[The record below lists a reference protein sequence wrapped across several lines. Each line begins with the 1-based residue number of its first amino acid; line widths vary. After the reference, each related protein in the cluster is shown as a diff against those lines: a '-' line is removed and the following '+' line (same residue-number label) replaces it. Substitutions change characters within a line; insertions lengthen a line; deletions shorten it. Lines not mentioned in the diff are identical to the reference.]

1 MRPDSFKF
9 TPLMKYSNSYYTAK
23 NSRITG
29 SDKTKNIAISA
40 ILMNSYK
47 EKEDILQ
54 SAYTAQNRSIAKIGM
69 QYIQGWSCRF
79 APAPSGETVTSAG
92 MSSAK
97 RSSIPHSNGQHKVSM
112 GH

>member
-79 APAPSGETVTSAG
+79 APAPSGETVPVRECPAQSARPSHTRTG
-92 MSSAK
+92 ITK
-97 RSSIPHSNGQHKVSM
+97 F
-112 GH
+112 